1 MEDNKKQ
8 VVEKENV
15 EVVKTEN
22 VEKENG
28 STTNK
33 FNKFTKTKDK
43 IANKLNKKNYIESM
57 CERYGKHIVDMVILI
72 KYNAEIKR
80 FTSIGIINYLFNNKQ
95 IPSQKAFVTYKWN
108 KFSVKCNGL
117 VREFTYSEPF
127 FVVALIASFTSFTDS
142 AQTAIAE
149 FYGTEISEN
158 KRNEINNDTISQIV
172 KLNKEY
178 SSKNSVD
185 FSDDLSED

>member
-15 EVVKTEN
+15 EVVKNEH
-22 VEKENG
+22 VQKENG

-43 IANKLNKKNYIESM
+43 IANKLNKRNYIESM
-57 CERYGKHIVDMVILI
+57 CEKYGKHIVDMVILI

-117 VREFTYSEPF
+117 VREFTYSGPF

-142 AQTAIAE
+142 AQTAIRE
-149 FYGTEISEN
+149 FYGTESSED
-158 KRNEINNDTISQIV
+158 KRNEINNDAISQIV

-178 SSKNSVD
+178 SSKNLVD

>member
-15 EVVKTEN
+15 EVVKIEN
-22 VEKENG
+22 VEKENS

-142 AQTAIAE
+142 AQTTIAE
-149 FYGTEISEN
+149 FYSTEISEN
-158 KRNEINNDTISQIV
+158 NRNEINNDAINQIV